1 MKYTIYCDMDGVLVN
16 FVQGYKELTGIDT
29 STYVK
34 GDTNFWAPVDEAGA
48 EWWANLDWM
57 SDGSQLWN
65 YIKKYDPYILS
76 SPSRSNSSR
85 VGKDAWCKINIPNQY
100 RKLLLYPRHEKQKFA
115 GPNHILIDDMAE
127 TIKEWNNKG
136 GIGIL
141 HKSAATTIFTLKTL
155 GL

>member
-1 MKYTIYCDMDGVLVN
+1 MDGVLVN

-29 STYVK
+29 STYVQ
-34 GDTNFWAPVDEAGA
+34 GNANFWAPVDAEGA
-48 EWWANLDWM
+48 AWWANLDWM
-57 SDGSQLWN
+57 PDGPNLWN
-65 YIKKYDPYILS
+65 YIKKYNPYILS